1 MKISEKKFE
10 DTIEAYLL
18 AFGPDALSAV
28 EIREHGTI
36 DGVFQFGG
44 YHQRSADQ
52 YDRERCLIPE
62 DVISFVRASQ
72 PKAWEKLRKQYR
84 DQTKDQFVKRLS
96 SEIQSRGTLDVLR
109 NGIKDSGIKF
119 ELYYHHPAT
128 SLNPEIQKR
137 YLANIFSVVRQLHYS
152 TKDSSKSLDLA
163 IFLNGMPLFTAEL
176 KNPLTGQT
184 VQNAITQYRKN
195 RDPREPLF
203 KLGRCLAHFAVDP
216 ELVYFTAQLKGED
229 TVFLPFNQ
237 GNNRGAGN
245 PPSYLGYATA
255 YLWEQVWARD
265 SILDLIQNFIY
276 IVEETNEAPSGNTKK
291 VEKVIFP
298 RYHQLESVR
307 RLISDSQNKGP
318 GQRYL
323 IQHSA
328 GSGKSYSISWL
339 AHQLSHLHDENDQRI
354 FDSIIVVTDR
364 RVLDQQLQTHVT
376 AFEQVRGLVETI
388 GKNKTSKDLAIALEK
403 GKNIIV
409 STIQKFPYIVEEIG
423 KLGGSNF
430 AVIIDEA
437 HSSQGGETSHQMQQV
452 LAAGSLEEAE
462 NLESEPQE
470 DWEDRVVAAAQAR
483 GLLPNVSYFA
493 FTATPKQKTLELFG
507 TKNDSGE
514 YEPFSLYSMRQAI
527 DEGFILDV
535 LQNYTTYKTYWN
547 LLKKVKD
554 DPRFDRQKATYLLKS
569 FVDLHEATIE
579 KKVAIMLGHFDNQ
592 IVQKINGHAKAMIV
606 TRSRL
611 HAVRY
616 KLAVDAYIRENKF
629 PYKAL
634 VAFSGMVK
642 DPTDGQTYTE
652 AQMNTRSSGEYIPES
667 ATAETFKEDQY
678 RIMVVAEKFQ
688 TGFDQPYL
696 HTMYVDKKLNGLH
709 AVQTLSRLNRIH
721 PGKKDVVVLDFVNEA
736 EDIMNAFLPYYDR
749 LVLEGPTD
757 PNILYTYERKIREF
771 ALFDDGTLDRF
782 ARVYFGT
789 KFDQD
794 QIISTMR
801 PVVNQFE
808 DLEKNEKKRFKDLLR
823 KFTRAY
829 AFIGQIATFSD
840 ADLEKLYYFSRYL
853 IRLLPIEPERLP
865 REILDAIDL
874 ETLRVEETGSQS
886 INLTRGTVQQKPEG
900 EPGDAQLTENEIEL
914 LSKIIRDLNE
924 QFGTEW
930 SDEDHLPVIQQIE
943 EGLDKNLAL
952 KNSVMIN
959 TADNAKLT
967 FDEVLNDLFQSLI
980 DTNFKFYKQI
990 NDDEDL
996 GERFKK
1002 ILFDRYRNR
1011 LGYAGNGG

>member
-28 EIREHGTI
+28 EIREGGTTEG
-36 DGVFQFGG
+36 DFKFGG
-44 YHQRSADQ
+44 YHQRNSEE
-52 YDRERCLIPE
+52 YDREHCLIPE
-62 DVISFVRASQ
+62 DVIAFVRASQ
-72 PKAWEKLRKQYR
+72 PKAWEKLRKQYHE
-84 DQTKDQFVKRLS
+84 QTKDQFVKRLS

-109 NGIKDSGIKF
+109 NGIKDSGVKF
-119 ELYYHHPAT
+119 DLYYHHPST
-128 SLNPEIQKR
+128 GLNPEIQKR
-137 YLANIFSVVRQLHYS
+137 YLANVFSVVRQLHYS
-152 TKDSSKSLDLA
+152 SKDASKSLDLG

-184 VQNAITQYRKN
+184 VQNAITQYRKD

-203 KLGRCLAHFAVDP
+203 NLGRCLAHFAVDP
-216 ELVYFTAQLKGED
+216 ELVYFTTQLKGED

-265 SILDLIQNFIY
+265 SILDLSQNFIY
-276 IVEETNEAPSGNTKK
+276 IVEEVNELPSGNKKK

-298 RYHQLESVR
+298 RYHQLDSVR
-307 RLISDSQNKGP
+307 KLIADAGKKGP

-339 AHQLSHLHDENDQRI
+339 AHQLSHLHDDNDQRV
-354 FDSIIVVTDR
+354 FDSIIIVTDR

-388 GKNKTSKDLAIALEK
+388 GNRMTSKDLARALEK

-423 KLGGSNF
+423 KLAGSNF

-462 NLESEPQE
+462 SLESEPRE

-507 TKNDSGE
+507 AKNGAGE

-527 DEGFILDV
+527 EEGFILDV

-569 FVDLHEATIE
+569 FVDLHEATID
-579 KKVAIMLGHFDNQ
+579 KKVAIMLGHFDSQ

-616 KLAVDAYIRENKF
+616 KLAVDAYIREHKM
-629 PYKAL
+629 PYKSL
-634 VAFSGMVK
+634 VAFSGTVK
-642 DPTDGQTYTE
+642 DPSDGQTYTE
-652 AQMNTRSSGEYIPES
+652 AQMNTRSSGDYIPES

-736 EDIMNAFLPYYDR
+736 DDIMNAFLPYYDR
-749 LVLEGPTD
+749 LVLEEGTD
-757 PNILYTYERKIREF
+757 PNLLYTYERKIREF
-771 ALFDDGTLDRF
+771 ALFDDATLNRF
-782 ARVYFGT
+782 AKIYFGIN
-789 KFDQD
+789 FEQD

-801 PVVNQFE
+801 LIVDRFTE
-808 DLEKNEKKRFKDLLR
+808 LENNDQKRFKDLLR

-829 AFIGQIATFSD
+829 AFIGQIASFSD

-853 IRLLPIEPERLP
+853 IRVLPIPREHLP

-874 ETLRVEETGSQS
+874 ETLRVEKTSDTS
-886 INLTRGTVQQKPEG
+886 ILLSRGTIKQKPEG
-900 EPGDAQLTENEIEL
+900 EPGDEQFIENEEEL
-914 LSKIIRDLNE
+914 LSKIIQELNE

-930 SDEDHLPVIQQIE
+930 SDEDHMPVIQQIE
-943 EGLDKNLAL
+943 EGLDKNLDL
-952 KNSVMIN
+952 QNSMLVN
-959 TADNAKLT
+959 TVDNAKLT

-980 DTNFKFYKQI
+980 DTNFKFYKEI
-990 NDDEDL
+990 NDDDSL

-1002 ILFDRYRNR
+1002 ILFDRYRQR
-1011 LGYAGNGG
+1011 LGFAGNGG